1 VGDDFIYKV
10 YLRREKKKRK
20 KGKKR
25 KKHPKHHPTIT
36 QLYKTQQRL

>member
-1 VGDDFIYKV
+1 MGDVGDDFIYKV
-10 YLRREKKKRK
+10 YLRRKKKKRK

-36 QLYKTQQRL
+36 QAV